1 MTKTF
6 IGCYEKSFT
15 YVDGQTNTQLPI
27 SQIQSLIELSEYCEQ
42 TFYYECTLAP
52 LTVSHTDE
60 DIDYAFWEDRHGNI
74 NNYFTGKMVQV
85 EWLTNL
91 RNSIN
96 HNDFKAAH
104 MDSMHVTVTM
114 IQRDVL
120 NLKSLRDVTVMQIFQ
135 YP

>member
-1 MTKTF
+1 MTLRILLLLIIVMILVISLKIENSCDKTI

-15 YVDGQTNTQLPI
+15 YVDGQTNTKLPI

-74 NNYFTGKMVQV
+74 NNYFTGKMV
-85 EWLTNL
+85 
-91 RNSIN
+91 RN
-96 HNDFKAAH
+96 
-104 MDSMHVTVTM
+104 
-114 IQRDVL
+114 
-120 NLKSLRDVTVMQIFQ
+120 
-135 YP
+135 